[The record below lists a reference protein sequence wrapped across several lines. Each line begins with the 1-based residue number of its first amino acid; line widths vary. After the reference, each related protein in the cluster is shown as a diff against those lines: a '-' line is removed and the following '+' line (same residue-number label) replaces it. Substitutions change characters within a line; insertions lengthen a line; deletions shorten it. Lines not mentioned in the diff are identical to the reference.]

1 MKNNNFNYLLHSLS
15 SETEY
20 ADFSQDFDVVFK
32 FEKKRKDKKTKQ
44 VKKSDG
50 GAKSGNK
57 QNLFGRCL

>member
-32 FEKKRKDKKTKQ
+32 FEKKRKDKKEKQ
-44 VKKSDG
+44 VLKLKKER
-50 GAKSGNK
+50 NY
-57 QNLFGRCL
+57 NR

>member
-44 VKKSDG
+44 VKKSDRG
-50 GAKSGNK
+50 CK
-57 QNLFGRCL
+57 QYDRQ

>member
-32 FEKKRKDKKTKQ
+32 FEKKRKDKKIKQ

-50 GAKSGNK
+50 GCR
-57 QNLFGRCL
+57 QYDRQ